1 MATQAVEKGAE
12 LSKDIILETKNVV
25 KRFGGVVALAGVS
38 IKVPRKWIVLLIGPN
53 GSGKTTLVNV
63 ITGFLKPE
71 EGDVIY
77 EGKRITGIPPHVI
90 TRMGIIRTFQIPKP
104 FMNLTVLENLLA
116 SVPPGPYEN
125 PYKAVSKRVWI
136 NVEKDA
142 VERAFDI
149 LKILGMERV
158 WDQRAIGLSG
168 AELKLLEV
176 GRALMSGAKL
186 MLLDEPAA
194 GVNPTK
200 AHEIFSVIR
209 RLREER
215 GITFLIIEHRIDIA
229 AQYVDYAYAMHLGR
243 VISQGPPEKVLNDR
257 AVIESYIGA

>member
-1 MATQAVEKGAE
+1 MTEKEEGSA
-12 LSKDIILETKNVV
+12 SDIILETRNIV

-38 IKVPRKWIVLLIGPN
+38 IKIPRRWIVLLIGPN

-71 EGDVIY
+71 EGKVIY
-77 EGKRITGIPPHVI
+77 EGRDITGVEPHII
-90 TRMGIIRTFQIPKP
+90 TRMGIVRTFQIPKP
-104 FMNLTVLENLLA
+104 FINLTVLENLLA
-116 SVPPGPYEN
+116 AYPPGPHEN
-125 PYKAVSKRVWI
+125 PYKAVSKRSWVKTEEEA
-136 NVEKDA
+136 VEK
-142 VERAFDI
+142 AFDI
-149 LKILGMERV
+149 LKALGMERA
-158 WDQRAIGLSG
+158 WDQKASELSG

-186 MLLDEPAA
+186 MILDEPAA

-209 RLREER
+209 KLREER

-229 AQYVDYAYAMHLGR
+229 SQYVDYTYALHLGR
-243 VISQGPPEKVLNDR
+243 LISQGPPQKVLNDK
-257 AVIESYIGA
+257 AVIESYIGG